1 MKKEINELI
10 ECALIGIALGA
21 VIVFGI
27 VCYQSNTQSLIDKI
41 NVISSQIT
49 SSERITDYT
58 LKGIEKDIKDNYN
71 NLNKK
76 IENVPEVIKETK
88 LVMEAKLKQVNIFIT
103 NKTVGATGSGVTLK
117 YKGKFYVLSAGHMAD
132 TEEDKLFLSENGQ
145 EICELEIVKHSYDG
159 GLATYESNDLILLRP
174 KDPNIVPRIY
184 VELADIEPEVSNE
197 LYIVGNPLGIE
208 DVVSDARVTFYK
220 GKFMFIKG
228 DSYFGN
234 SGGGIYTREGKLVG
248 IMSFIFPIQ
257 PFPDRIVQSE
267 DPEAPLQL
275 IPGVPAYV
283 INGVVRLNVILKFLE
298 EV

>member
-1 MKKEINELI
+1 MKKEINDLI
-10 ECALIGIALGA
+10 DCAIIGIVLGGIA
-21 VIVFGI
+21 IFGI
-27 VCYQSNTQSLIDKI
+27 TQYQTNDILVNKI
-41 NVISSQIT
+41 NTLDYQLK

-58 LKGIEKDIKDNYN
+58 IKGITTDIDKNYKD
-71 NLNKK
+71 LAKK
-76 IENVPEVIKETK
+76 IEQVPDLIKETK
-88 LVMEAKLKQVNIFIT
+88 LAMEAKLKQVNVFIT

-117 YKGKFYVLSAGHMAD
+117 YKGKFYVLSAGHMA
-132 TEEDKLFLSENGQ
+132 ENEDDELFLSENGQ

-159 GLATYESNDLILLRP
+159 ELDSYDSNDLILLRP
-174 KDPNIVPRIY
+174 KNSNIVPRIY
-184 VELADIEPEVSNE
+184 VELADVEPEVSNE

-220 GKFMFIKG
+220 GNFMLIKG

-257 PFPDRIVQSE
+257 PFPDRIVQE
-267 DPEAPLQL
+267 GNQQPITL

-283 INGVVRLNVILKFLE
+283 INGVVRLDVILKFLE